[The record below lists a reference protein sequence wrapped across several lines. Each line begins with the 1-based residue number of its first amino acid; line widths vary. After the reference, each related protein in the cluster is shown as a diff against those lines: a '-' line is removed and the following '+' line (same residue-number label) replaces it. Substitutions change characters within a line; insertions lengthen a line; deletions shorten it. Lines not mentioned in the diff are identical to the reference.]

1 VYCFDLTFNPHV
13 AVASPLINNGAM
25 VGTGAPAT
33 NLINTSC
40 PAPYTGAAARTYA
53 ASPTADNDQ
62 IDFAI
67 VFR

>member
-13 AVASPLINNGAM
+13 AVASPFINNGAV

-40 PAPYTGAAARTYA
+40 PAPYTDAA

-62 IDFAI
+62 IGSAI